1 MGWLVPARFVFC
13 TPEKPKDILGA
24 SSANSGFGMGN
35 NNSETPFN
43 TKAPPIS
50 ATPFAIPAAEPNP
63 TAVEPKVAKVKPPK
77 AKARPEKQEKSQ
89 GRFRGFVAPPRKT
102 KKETMP
108 KTTGPGNT
116 SSIMKQTRKPKQFKK
131 IEQGPYR
138 GGNVLKNKV
147 EQIPKKPRDQ
157 RAGGG
162 KVGNKYFTG
171 GMVNPSYG
179 TEFDDR

>member
-1 MGWLVPARFVFC
+1 MINYTKIAGMGEYRKKKKPETKKKEEAPKAKAAPV
-13 TPEKPKDILGA
+13 TPITREKIKDKPK
-24 SSANSGFGMGN
+24 
-35 NNSETPFN
+35 SEPSF
-43 TKAPPIS
+43 
-50 ATPFAIPAAEPNP
+50 
-63 TAVEPKVAKVKPPK
+63 KPPK
-77 AKARPEKQEKSQ
+77 AKARPKIKEKSQ

-138 GGNVLKNKV
+138 GGNVLKNIV
-147 EQIPKKPRDQ
+147 EQTPKKPRDQ

-179 TEFDDR
+179 TDFDDR

>member
-1 MGWLVPARFVFC
+1 MKSFTEIA
-13 TPEKPKDILGA
+13 
-24 SSANSGFGMGN
+24 GMGEFRKKKKPETKKKKDERGKTKVTVSRDDVARTDN
-35 NNSETPFN
+35 KGARKRIIDSPKSEPSF
-43 TKAPPIS
+43 
-50 ATPFAIPAAEPNP
+50 
-63 TAVEPKVAKVKPPK
+63 KPPK
-77 AKARPEKQEKSQ
+77 AKARPKRQEKSQ
-89 GRFRGFVAPPRKT
+89 SRFRGFVAPPRKT

-116 SSIMKQTRKPKQFKK
+116 SSIMKQTRRPKQFKK

-138 GGNVLKNKV
+138 GGNVLKNIV

-179 TEFDDR
+179 TDFDDR

>member
-1 MGWLVPARFVFC
+1 MIDYKKIA
-13 TPEKPKDILGA
+13 
-24 SSANSGFGMGN
+24 GMG
-35 NNSETPFN
+35 EDRKKKKPAPKKVEIKKKKEEAPKAKTAPVTPI
-43 TKAPPIS
+43 TRKEIKD
-50 ATPFAIPAAEPNP
+50 
-63 TAVEPKVAKVKPPK
+63 EPKSKPSFKPPK
-77 AKARPEKQEKSQ
+77 AKARPERKETSER
-89 GRFRGFVAPPRKT
+89 RFRGFVAGPRET

-116 SSIMKQTRKPKQFKK
+116 SSIMKQTRRPKQYKK
-131 IEQGPYR
+131 IKQGPYTS
-138 GGNVLKNKV
+138 GNVLKNIV

-179 TEFDDR
+179 TDFDDR

>member
-1 MGWLVPARFVFC
+1 MINYTKIAGMGEYRKKKKSAPKKVEVKKKKEAAPKAKAAPV
-13 TPEKPKDILGA
+13 TPIIKEKIKDKPK
-24 SSANSGFGMGN
+24 SKPSF
-35 NNSETPFN
+35 
-43 TKAPPIS
+43 
-50 ATPFAIPAAEPNP
+50 
-63 TAVEPKVAKVKPPK
+63 KPPK

-138 GGNVLKNKV
+138 GGNVLKNIV

-179 TEFDDR
+179 TDFDDR

>member
-1 MGWLVPARFVFC
+1 MKSFTEIA
-13 TPEKPKDILGA
+13 
-24 SSANSGFGMGN
+24 GMG
-35 NNSETPFN
+35 EFRKKKKP
-43 TKAPPIS
+43 APKK
-50 ATPFAIPAAEPNP
+50 
-63 TAVEPKVAKVKPPK
+63 VEVKKKKEEAPK
-77 AKARPEKQEKSQ
+77 AKAAPVTPITRKEIKDKPKKNRPEVKARPERKKTL
-89 GRFRGFVAPPRKT
+89 GRPFKNFVAAPRET

-116 SSIMKQTRKPKQFKK
+116 SSIMKQTRRPKQFKK

-138 GGNVLKNKV
+138 GGNVLKNIV

>member
-1 MGWLVPARFVFC
+1 MKSFTEIA
-13 TPEKPKDILGA
+13 
-24 SSANSGFGMGN
+24 GMG
-35 NNSETPFN
+35 EFRKKKKP
-43 TKAPPIS
+43 APKK
-50 ATPFAIPAAEPNP
+50 
-63 TAVEPKVAKVKPPK
+63 VEVKKKKEEAPK
-77 AKARPEKQEKSQ
+77 AKAAPVTPITRKEIKDKPKKNRPEVKARPERKETSE
-89 GRFRGFVAPPRKT
+89 RPFRNFVAAPRET

-116 SSIMKQTRKPKQFKK
+116 SSIMKQTRRPKQFKK

-138 GGNVLKNKV
+138 GGNVLKNIV
-147 EQIPKKPRDQ
+147 EQIPKKLRDQ